1 MLPDQFIRVSVRGI
15 GREIKEPQ
23 LAVEAGDERLG
34 LFRNMRR
41 PAVNDQKNLVL
52 GPDQDPHENLNEH
65 IGISAQFP
73 LNHEPHMA
81 ARGDRRDQAHA
92 IPRPCPRYNG
102 GLPLPAPGATRMMI
116 RAHVRGVAEVNLS
129 LFPLRQSFDP
139 WEFLLEPLLHQSF
152 VPFQRTMQRLLA
164 GDAELSQKPPDRHQ
178 AQRDI
183 EFIFDQRCHH
193 LARPQR
199 KCELELQ
206 RILLRHRVVNPLQLL
221 AVKFRRTPKQRFGL
235 QRSPAA
241 TPILRQPT
249 IDRRTIDA
257 ENISNNFRA
266 FTILNTAHSTLTHR
280 LQCSVIQSA
289 RIVCP
294 HAQRESYS
302 RRHVKKSMLTY
313 VLINKRFYAG
323 KSRAPKTLLAWARPA
338 ALQIHRWLPGR
349 YIVLVADSAFA
360 AIEFLAP
367 VRNMSVS
374 SPPCGSMPTC
384 SLSRRKTVH
393 APASRPS

>member
-1 MLPDQFIRVSVRGI
+1 
-15 GREIKEPQ
+15 
-23 LAVEAGDERLG
+23 
-34 LFRNMRR
+34 MRR

-52 GPDQDPHENLNEH
+52 GPDHEPPEKLNEH
-65 IGISAQFP
+65 IGIDAAF
-73 LNHEPHMA
+73 LLDHEPHMA

-92 IPRPCPRYNG
+92 IPRPCTRYNG

-139 WEFLLEPLLHQSF
+139 WEYLLEPLLHQSF

-221 AVKFRRTPKQRFGL
+221 AVKFRRTPKQRLGL

-280 LQCSVIQSA
+280 LQCGVIQSA

-313 VLINKRFYAG
+313 VLINNVARRFTHWLGGDGGGNERQRGAD
-323 KSRAPKTLLAWARPA
+323 RPMRERG
-338 ALQIHRWLPGR
+338 LSH
-349 YIVLVADSAFA
+349 AFA
-360 AIEFLAP
+360 APFHARLPYHRQAICAPFECATSMYFLMWCNQAAWP
-367 VRNMSVS
+367 R
-374 SPPCGSMPTC
+374 G
-384 SLSRRKTVH
+384 RRSC
-393 APASRPS
+393 A